1 MQRFKESNMTAWFPL
16 TRISTLFKVNGIVFI
31 SSFCVMVIE
40 LVAARILAPYIGVS
54 LYTWTSIIGTILA
67 SIALGNYTGGKIGD
81 KYTSHLVLVA
91 IFLAGALG
99 TIAILPATKAVAAG
113 NWFSNLPVM
122 LNFTLKTCFIF
133 ALPALILS
141 MVSPL
146 AIKLTLTNL
155 KQTGGIVGTIY
166 AVSTIGAI
174 AGTFMTGFYFI
185 LWFGVSMIVWLVA
198 CVLIITG
205 VIVWFSWEVPGRWK
219 FSLRNFTI
227 WLVAIVVV
235 LAGLL
240 LFQLRDRWQV
250 AYTKESNYYSIQVI
264 NYSGGKMKALYLDNL
279 KHALVVPDEPTNL
292 QFSYLK
298 AFADIVGYINVD
310 GHPLRTLHLG
320 GGGYTFPRYLEAV
333 YPGSTNEVVEIDPA
347 IVEVAYEEL
356 ELPRDTDIKTYN
368 LDARQFLMQHSG
380 EPKYNLVVGD
390 VFGSLSTPYHLTT
403 YEFDKLVKNSMEPD
417 GIYLVNIID
426 DYTQGRYTASII
438 RTLKQTFKNVYLF
451 SMQPDWNYAGLSNYV
466 IAAADRDIDLNGLK
480 RYSTNGGG
488 FAANAHDPIGLM
500 EYLAKKKAFLL
511 TDDHVPTDIMLA
523 SHIH

>member
-1 MQRFKESNMTAWFPL
+1 MTAWFPL

-67 SIALGNYTGGKIGD
+67 SIALGNYLGGKIGD

-113 NWFSNLPVM
+113 NWFSNLPIM

-133 ALPALILS
+133 ALPALVLS

-146 AIKLTLTNL
+146 AIKLTLKDL

-174 AGTFMTGFYFI
+174 VGTFMTGFYFI

-198 CVLIITG
+198 GVLLITG
-205 VIVWFSWEVPGRWK
+205 IIVWFSWEVLDRWK
-219 FSLRNFTI
+219 FSRGNFAI

-235 LAGLL
+235 LAGVL
-240 LFQLRDRWQV
+240 LFQLRDKWQ
-250 AYTKESNYYSIQVI
+250 ASYTKESNYYSIQVI
-264 NYSGGKMKALYLDNL
+264 NSFDGKMKALYLDNAY
-279 KHALVVPDEPTNL
+279 HALVIPDEPTNL

-298 AFADIVGYINVD
+298 AFADIVGYVNAG

-320 GGGYTFPRYLEAV
+320 GGGYTFPRYLGAV
-333 YPGSTNEVVEIDPA
+333 YPGSSNDVVEIDPA
-347 IVEVAYEEL
+347 IIEVAYKEL
-356 ELPRDTDIKTYN
+356 GLPRDTDIKTYN
-368 LDARQFLMQHSG
+368 LDARQFLIQHPG
-380 EPKYNLVVGD
+380 ESKYNLVIGD
-390 VFGSLSTPYHLTT
+390 VFSNLSTPYHLTT
-403 YEFDKLVKNSMEPD
+403 CEFDKLVKNSMEPD
-417 GIYLVNIID
+417 GVYLVNIVD
-426 DYTQGRYTASII
+426 DYVQGRYTASII
-438 RTLKQTFKNVYLF
+438 RTLMQTFKNVYLF

-466 IAAADRDIDLNGLK
+466 IAATDRDIDLNGLK
-480 RYSTNGGG
+480 KYSTNNGG

-500 EYLAKKKAFLL
+500 EYLTGKRAILL
-511 TDDHVPTDIMLA
+511 TDDHVPTDILLA
-523 SHIH
+523 GTIH